1 MHECWCPEVQTIA
14 GVYHLSTRPYP
25 PTQLFPQLSTDSSS
39 VRCGRDL
46 TVALHIRAGA
56 VGHPLSRR
64 IENQETNHIRR
75 SGLVWLLVVSQH
87 EPKTASDHLVGPA
100 AAIEIRGRRVL
111 AGRGHLLKRN
121 RSDRAL
127 YDRVRHAEIYYLES
141 ACRVAVVRL
150 SIALHLDGDRER
162 TGM

>member
-14 GVYHLSTRPYP
+14 CVYHLSTMPYP
-25 PTQLFPQLSTDSSS
+25 PPQLFAQLSTDSCS
-39 VRCGRDL
+39 VRCG
-46 TVALHIRAGA
+46 
-56 VGHPLSRR
+56 
-64 IENQETNHIRR
+64 
-75 SGLVWLLVVSQH
+75 
-87 EPKTASDHLVGPA
+87 
-100 AAIEIRGRRVL
+100 L
-111 AGRGHLLKRN
+111 AGRGLLLTRN

-127 YDRVRHAEIYYLES
+127 YERVRHAEIYYLES